1 MLKES
6 RDLIIE
12 SKVAALF
19 DTVLN
24 ITLGLQVKEVWNQ
37 NVGIMWEKI

>member
-6 RDLIIE
+6 RDLVIE
-12 SKVAALF
+12 SKVESMF

-24 ITLGLQVKEVWNQ
+24 ITLGLQVKEV
-37 NVGIMWEKI
+37 